1 MKVQYLIGIAAI
13 AGGGAWLGIRT
24 AERKKL
30 TKLLAESPQLRAI
43 GVLNQAF
50 LAAGDTRY
58 ANYTP
63 ETLSKGAIKLTNTIS
78 AKEAY
83 RKVLD
88 NLPTPKELDQKEGIL
103 TAGQLD
109 LVADAIKATT
119 GLTVEEAEEGMA
131 DILNPDWREDH
142 EGRVPDWVPVIGTQE
157 KADYWK
163 SWFGNPYSGVYIG

>member
-63 ETLSKGAIKLTNTIS
+63 ETLSKRAIKLTNTIT

-103 TAGQLD
+103 TEGQLD
-109 LVADAIKATT
+109 VVADAIKATT
-119 GLTVEEAEEGMA
+119 GLTVEEAEESAA
-131 DILNPDWREDH
+131 DILNPDWEGNRE
-142 EGRVPDWVPVIGTQE
+142 GVVPDWVPVVGTKE
-157 KADYWK
+157 KVAYWQ